1 MDLGHIEEHFH
12 PKHGMSALKDSRARG
27 QRPIKDQLASNWS
40 SFDLQLIFNWSSI
53 DLFPIDL
60 KLLGNWMDHQF
71 TPSEEA
77 VPNTIQSILIVNSI

>member
-1 MDLGHIEEHFH
+1 MDWGHIEEHFH

-60 KLLGNWMDHQF
+60 KLLGNDLF
-71 TPSEEA
+71 EEIKF
-77 VPNTIQSILIVNSI
+77 VVIRRSVSIQL

>member
-1 MDLGHIEEHFH
+1 MDWGHIEEHFH

-60 KLLGNWMDHQF
+60 KLLGNLK
-71 TPSEEA
+71 T
-77 VPNTIQSILIVNSI
+77 

>member
-60 KLLGNWMDHQF
+60 KLFGNPF
-71 TPSEEA
+71 LTGLSGKRVLAFVIKAP
-77 VPNTIQSILIVNSI
+77 